1 MNVVGQSV
9 ASIMP
14 VMDSGLGISAIK
26 SAAKSWP
33 NHSKLRRLAAWRS
46 LHSRIHLL
54 DAAMT
59 AMTAMTGRS
68 SKLGQLKCTRG
79 DLQEPSEAKG
89 KDREE
94 R

>member
-46 LHSRIHLL
+46 LHRRIHLL
-54 DAAMT
+54 DA